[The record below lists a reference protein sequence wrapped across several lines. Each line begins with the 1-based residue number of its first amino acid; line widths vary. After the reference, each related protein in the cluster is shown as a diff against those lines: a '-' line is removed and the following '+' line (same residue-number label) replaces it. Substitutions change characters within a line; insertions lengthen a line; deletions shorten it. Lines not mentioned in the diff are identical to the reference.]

1 VEPSVPSGYPTDPWP
16 TARVSTGGRRVR
28 VAVSDTGF
36 LAGADAEHPWLAGVT
51 GDLDDLGPVL
61 RGGARLIPEYT
72 GHGTFIAGVARSVA
86 PDTDVYVANH
96 FPASGA
102 WLEHDIVASV
112 ERLAADFAPD
122 VISLS
127 AGSYT
132 RDGWEP
138 LTFSAFHEQYPDV
151 TLVAAAGN
159 ESTDRPFYPA
169 AFDWVVGVGALAT
182 DQQHR
187 AWFSNYGPWVD
198 VYALGE
204 GMVNA
209 YASGVYEYQEP
220 PRRPARQTFQG
231 MARWDGTS
239 FATPLVAGLIAAR
252 MSEHPEENAAQAAQA
267 VLASAAELENVGP
280 ALQV

>member
-1 VEPSVPSGYPTDPWP
+1 
-16 TARVSTGGRRVR
+16 
-28 VAVSDTGF
+28 VAD
-36 LAGADAEHPWLAGVT
+36 
-51 GDLDDLGPVL
+51 
-61 RGGARLIPEYT
+61 
-72 GHGTFIAGVARSVA
+72 
-86 PDTDVYVANH
+86 H

-112 ERLAADFAPD
+112 ERLATDFAPD

-132 RDGWEP
+132 RAGFEP
-138 LTFSAFHEQYPDV
+138 LSFTAFHERHPGIM
-151 TLVAAAGN
+151 LVAAAGN
-159 ESTDRPFYPA
+159 EATDRPFYPA
-169 AFDWVVGVGALAT
+169 AFDWVIGVGALAT
-182 DQQHR
+182 DQEHR

-220 PRRPARQTFQG
+220 PRRPARQTFDG

-252 MSEHPEENAAQAAQA
+252 MAEQPQETAGQAARA
-267 VLASAAELENVGP
+267 VLTSAVDLPGVGR
-280 ALQV
+280 ALRV